1 MKNNKVLII
10 ILCVLLVIII
20 GGGGIGYSFLPHPFN
35 YKIKD
40 ITSLGTD
47 TVEIVSES
55 VDGVVLKKK
64 TEGEFKVLLFTDTH
78 LDGKN
83 KTSNIT
89 LSNMIKSI
97 EAEKPDLVLFGG
109 DNVTSALNKKR
120 SNQFA
125 EIFEKLGVYWGGV
138 LGNHEGDNPYSIK
151 RDEMVG
157 IFSSYDRCIMR
168 PGPDD
173 IDGNCNYSISL
184 LNYDGQHLET
194 IFCLDTFD
202 EMSDELKE
210 YYGYDEEGTPWDGA
224 HENQVAWFREKAVS
238 LKNDYGDYKS
248 IMLMHIPLPQM
259 REAAE
264 DENFIRGVKH
274 ESVCATVFD
283 SGLFDAMKEC
293 GVTAAYFGH
302 DHNNN
307 FSLIKDGIELAYLE
321 TSGYGSYGLHK
332 KDFPE
337 AEWLQG
343 YSVMNF
349 MEDRYTFNLYKY
361 YDTLK

>member
-1 MKNNKVLII
+1 MKNNKILEV
-10 ILCVLLVIII
+10 ILCVLLAVIIA
-20 GGGGIGYSFLPHPFN
+20 GGAIGYSFLPHPLN
-35 YKIKD
+35 YKINELSP
-40 ITSLGTD
+40 IGND
-47 TVEIVSES
+47 TAEIVSES

-64 TEGEFKVLLFTDTH
+64 TPGEFKVVLFTDSH

-83 KTSNIT
+83 KTSNET
-89 LSNMIKSI
+89 LGNMIRCI
-97 EAEKPDLVLFGG
+97 QAEKPDLVLFGG
-109 DNVTSALNKKR
+109 DNVTSAMNRTR
-120 SNQFA
+120 SRQFA

-138 LGNHEGDNPYSIK
+138 IGNHEGDNPYSIK
-151 RDEMVG
+151 RDEMVD
-157 IFSSYDRCIMR
+157 IFSSHDRCIMR
-168 PGPDD
+168 KGPDD
-173 IDGNCNYSISL
+173 IDGNCNYAITL
-184 LNYDGQHLET
+184 LNSDGRHLET

-210 YYGYDEEGTPWDGA
+210 YYGFEGEGTPWDGA

-238 LKNDYGDYKS
+238 LRNDYGDYKS

-264 DENFIRGVKH
+264 SGSFIRGVKN
-274 ESVCATVFD
+274 ENVCATVFD
-283 SGLFDAMKEC
+283 SGLFDAMKEN

-307 FSLIKDGIELAYLE
+307 FSVIKDGIELAYLE
-321 TSGYGSYGLHK
+321 TSGYGSYGLNK
-332 KDFPE
+332 KGLPE
-337 AEWLQG
+337 NEWLQG

-361 YDTLK
+361 YDVLK

>member
-10 ILCVLLVIII
+10 ILCVLLAVIIV
-20 GGGGIGYSFLPHPFN
+20 GGGVGYSFLPHPFN

-40 ITSLGTD
+40 IAPLGRETA
-47 TVEIVSES
+47 EIVSES
-55 VDGVVLKKK
+55 TDGVVLKKK
-64 TEGEFKVLLFTDTH
+64 DAGEFKVLLFTDLH

-89 LSNMIKSI
+89 LENMIKSI
-97 EAEKPDLVLFGG
+97 QNEKPDLVLFGG
-109 DNVTSALNKKR
+109 DNVTSALNRKR
-120 SNQFA
+120 AGQFA
-125 EIFEKLGVYWGGV
+125 DIFEKLGVYWGGV
-138 LGNHEGDNPYSIK
+138 IGNHEGDNPYSIK
-151 RDEMVG
+151 REEMVN
-157 IFSSYDRCIMR
+157 IFASHERCIMR
-168 PGPDD
+168 NGPDD
-173 IDGNCNYSISL
+173 IDGNCNYAISL
-184 LNYDGQHLET
+184 LNSEGRHLET

-210 YYGYDEEGTPWDGA
+210 YYGYDDEGTPWDGA

-259 REAAE
+259 KEAAE
-264 DENFIRGVKH
+264 SGNFIRGAQN
-274 ESVCATVFD
+274 EGVCATVFD
-283 SGLFDAMKEC
+283 SGLFDAMKEN
-293 GVTAAYFGH
+293 GVSAAYFGH

-307 FSLIKDGIELAYLE
+307 FAVIADGIELAYLE

-337 AEWLQG
+337 NEWLQG

-361 YDTLK
+361 YDVLK